1 MINMIYLQAQNILE
15 TLKYAQDNIQAN
27 TNLDRNSI
35 ESFAFET
42 LAVHYKVAVDM
53 NQWRGKKG
61 EYWKQMLKEM
71 HSGLNDEILDF
82 ILENST
88 LNSELKRSLD
98 ELLPKEKK
106 QGKKPSSDGK
116 EGEGEGEEEE
126 EVFDMVA
133 EAGKEFGAGAL
144 AKWKKELKA
153 AEKKLAGF
161 EKTIEK
167 AEGKVVKEEEK
178 VEKA

>member
-1 MINMIYLQAQNILE
+1 MINMIFLQAQNILE

-53 NQWRGKKG
+53 DQWRGKKG
-61 EYWKQMLKEM
+61 EYWKLMLKEM
-71 HSGLNDEILDF
+71 HSGLDDEILDF

-106 QGKKPSSDGK
+106 QGKKPSTDGK
-116 EGEGEGEEEE
+116 EGEGEEEEE

-144 AKWKKELKA
+144 AKWRKELKA

-167 AEGKVVKEEEK
+167 AEGKVEKEEAK
-178 VEKA
+178 VETA